1 MLLVHKYSQGELNER
16 QGREI
21 NTMQPVTFI
30 TLNKDQETSQELK
43 NAFHVSGR
51 ARLLT
56 SCDSAEQLIS
66 EITRLRPSA
75 TIVQVTTATADKD
88 FNLVKQLIAKN
99 PNMAII
105 TASSEAVPALI
116 LGSMRAGAREF
127 LQLPVVT
134 EEFRTVMDRI
144 VEFCSNAE
152 NLSQKRGHFIAAFS
166 GKGGSGVSF
175 LATNLA
181 AAMPE
186 STIIVDL
193 NLQTGDVASFLGL
206 DVRYSISDFVRNRIK
221 MDDSLITT
229 LVTPYSNNLAV
240 LAAPLE
246 AHEAEDVKPQ
256 DLSEILHL
264 LGQRYEHIILDLPH
278 TFDPVTVAALDFVDD
293 IFLVLTL
300 DIPGIRSTKRA
311 LKVFDNLGYPR
322 QKIRVVVNRWS
333 KSIDGEL
340 QKVEGH
346 LGERLIGF
354 VPNDYRKVMDSI
366 NLGRP
371 LVQSEPTSKI
381 ALEIKRIAGLITE
394 KGSEF
399 PLPRKKSLRSI
410 FGSKSPTGALELS
423 AVTDN
428 P

>member
-1 MLLVHKYSQGELNER
+1 
-16 QGREI
+16 
-21 NTMQPVTFI
+21 MQPLTFI
-30 TLNKDQETSQELK
+30 TLSKNQETSQELK
-43 NAFHVSGR
+43 NALDGSGR

-56 SCDSAEQLIS
+56 TCDSADQLLG
-66 EITRLRPSA
+66 EVTRLRPSVA
-75 TIVQVTTATADKD
+75 LIHVTTATADRD
-88 FNLVKQLIAKN
+88 FTLIKQLLTKN
-99 PNMAII
+99 PNTAVI
-105 TASSEAVPALI
+105 TAANESVPALI

-127 LQLPVVT
+127 LQLPIIT
-134 EEFRTVMDRI
+134 EEFRTVMDRV
-144 VEFCSNAE
+144 VEFCLNAE
-152 NLSQKRGHFIAAFS
+152 NSTTKRAHIVATFS

-181 AAMPE
+181 AAMPQ
-186 STIIVDL
+186 STLIVDL

-206 DVRYSISDFVRNRIK
+206 DVKYSISDFVRNRSRL
-221 MDDSLITT
+221 DDSLMTS
-229 LVTPYSNNLAV
+229 LMTPYSSNLAV

-246 AHEAEDVKPQ
+246 AHEAEDIKPP
-256 DLSEILHL
+256 DLSEILYL
-264 LGQRYEHIILDLPH
+264 LGQRYEYIILDLPH
-278 TFDPVTVAALDFVDD
+278 TFDPITVAALDSVDD

-322 QKIRVVVNRWS
+322 EKIRVVVNRWS
-333 KSIDGEL
+333 KNIDVEL

-371 LVQSEPTSKI
+371 LVQSDPTSKI
-381 ALEIKRIAGLITE
+381 AMEIKRIATLLTE
-394 KGSEF
+394 KSSTAF

-410 FGSKSPTGALELS
+410 FGSKNSTTALEFS
-423 AVTDN
+423 TVIDN
-428 P
+428 A